1 MFKIRA
7 DYNESFEIAC
17 DSDSVRAFFSDI
29 KNYIDLMP
37 NIERIHVDA
46 DDVMHW
52 KIRVAVPLVGSF
64 TEVFK
69 VSEVSND
76 EERVDWKPTSGEKNN
91 LMSFSTEFLSKG
103 KNKTLVQFS
112 QIIEMR
118 RRSASDLHFLAGF
131 AGESVISTEMTRRI
145 TEMLDGFIQKTK

>member
-1 MFKIRA
+1 
-7 DYNESFEIAC
+7 
-17 DSDSVRAFFSDI
+17 
-29 KNYIDLMP
+29 MP

-145 TEMLDGFIQKTK
+145 TEMLDGFIQKTREILEK